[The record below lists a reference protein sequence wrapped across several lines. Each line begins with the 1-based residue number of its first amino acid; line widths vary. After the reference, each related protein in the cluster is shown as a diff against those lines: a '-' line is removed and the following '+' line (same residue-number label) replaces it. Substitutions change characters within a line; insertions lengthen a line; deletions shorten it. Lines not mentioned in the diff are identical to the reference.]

1 MMRKAP
7 SRSSIR
13 RRPADAGRPAA
24 GKEAPVAAPHAPLVI
39 DGSYGEGG
47 GQILRTTLSLAALLT
62 QPVRIERVRQFRDK
76 PGLAAQHLT
85 AVRATA
91 AVCNAEVRGDELGST
106 SLEFRPRKRPHAGD
120 YSFDVG
126 AARPGGSAGAAV
138 LVLQTVLL
146 PLAAATGNSAVTVT
160 GGTHM
165 HWSPTY
171 DYAAGV
177 WLPLLQR
184 AGLDVELALG
194 VSGWYP
200 VGKGRIHARINGKGA
215 DVVGGLQPLDAIERG
230 RLLRVQ
236 GRALTANLPSHIAER
251 MTARAR
257 LRLGGLGVPLD
268 IAPVV
273 TGDAACAGAC
283 LFLQANY
290 EHARAGFN
298 VLGKRGKPSEQV
310 ADEAADALLA
320 HYRSGAA
327 VDVHLSDQVLL
338 PLALA
343 SGPSLFTTETVSR
356 HLQTNAWVIEQF
368 GLARTHWQSQNGVG
382 LIEVTPLKQDRP

>member
-1 MMRKAP
+1 MTATD
-7 SRSSIR
+7 S
-13 RRPADAGRPAA
+13 
-24 GKEAPVAAPHAPLVI
+24 PLVI

-62 QPVRIERVRQFRDK
+62 RPVRIERTRLYRDK

-91 AVCNAEVRGDELGST
+91 ALCNAGVQGDELGST
-106 SLEFRPRKRPHAGD
+106 TLDFRPRSRPQAGTYD
-120 YSFDVG
+120 FNVG

-146 PLAAATGNSAVTVT
+146 PLAAAAGNSTVTVT

-171 DYAAGV
+171 DYAAGI

-184 AGLDVELALG
+184 CGVDAEIELG
-194 VSGWYP
+194 VTGWYP
-200 VGKGRIHARINGKGA
+200 VGKGRIHAQVHGMGT
-215 DVVGGLQPLDAIERG
+215 DMMGGLQPVDAVERG
-230 RLLRVQ
+230 RLLHIQ

-251 MTARAR
+251 MAARTR
-257 LRLGGLGVPLD
+257 LRLDGLGIPLD
-268 IAPVV
+268 IV
-273 TGDAACAGAC
+273 TAATDAACTGAC
-283 LFLQANY
+283 LYLQVDY
-290 EHARAGFN
+290 EHSRAGFN
-298 VLGKRGKPSEQV
+298 VLGKRGKPAEQV

-320 HYRSGAA
+320 HHHSGAA
-327 VDVHLSDQVLL
+327 LDVHLADQALL

-343 SGPSLFTTETVSR
+343 SAPSRFTTGSVSR

-368 GLARTHWQSQNGVG
+368 GLARIHWRQRNGSG
-382 LIEVTPLKQDRP
+382 LVEVTPLKQYGT

>member
-1 MMRKAP
+1 
-7 SRSSIR
+7 
-13 RRPADAGRPAA
+13 
-24 GKEAPVAAPHAPLVI
+24 VAAADSPLVI
-39 DGSYGEGG
+39 DGSFGEGG
-47 GQILRTTLSLAALLT
+47 GQILRTTLSLAALLSRA
-62 QPVRIERVRQFRDK
+62 VRIERARLYRDK

-91 AVCNAEVRGDELGST
+91 AVCNARLRGDELGST
-106 SLEFRPRKRPHAGD
+106 DLEFMPQHRPQAGH

-146 PLAAATGNSAVTVT
+146 PLAAATGDSAVTVT

-171 DYAAGV
+171 DYAAGI

-184 AGLDVELALG
+184 CGVDAELELG

-200 VGKGRIHARINGKGA
+200 LGKGRIHARVHGSDI
-215 DVVGGLQPLDAIERG
+215 DMIGGLTPIDAVERG

-251 MTARAR
+251 MAAHAR
-257 LRLGGLGVPLD
+257 LRLDGLGVPLD
-268 IAPVV
+268 IAPDV
-273 TGDAACAGAC
+273 TGNAACAGAC
-283 LFLQANY
+283 LFLQADY
-290 EHARAGFN
+290 EHTRAGFN

-320 HYRSGAA
+320 QYRSGAA
-327 VDVHLSDQVLL
+327 LDAHLADQALL

-343 SGPSLFTTETVSR
+343 SGPSIFTTETVSR

-368 GLARTHWQSQNGVG
+368 GLARIHWRQQNGAG
-382 LIEVTPLKQDRP
+382 LVEVKPLKQAGPSAR